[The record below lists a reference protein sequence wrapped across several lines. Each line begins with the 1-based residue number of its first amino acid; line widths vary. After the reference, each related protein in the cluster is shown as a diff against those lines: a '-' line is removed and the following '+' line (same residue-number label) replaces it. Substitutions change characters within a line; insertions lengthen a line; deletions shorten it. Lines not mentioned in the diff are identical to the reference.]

1 MVDRIGQGSLA
12 KNAIEA
18 ALRRQAEAAK
28 RLDQRAAEL
37 SGTKPEAAGAPPG
50 FSASLAQGLH
60 AVDTQVKLGDQLAQ
74 QVIEGK
80 VTDFA
85 EVAAQLKQSDLAF
98 KFALE
103 VRNKFVD
110 AYREV
115 MRMSV

>member
-1 MVDRIGQGSLA
+1 MIDRIGQGSLA

-18 ALRRQAEAAK
+18 ALKRQAEAAK
-28 RLDQRAAEL
+28 RLEQRAGEL
-37 SGTKPEAAGAPPG
+37 AGRKPEEAQGES
-50 FSASLAQGLH
+50 FSASLAQGLRDVN
-60 AVDTQVKLGDQLAQ
+60 AQVRVGDELAQ

>member
-12 KNAIEA
+12 KSAIEA

-28 RLDQRAAEL
+28 RLEQRASEL
-37 SGTKPEAAGAPPG
+37 GGTQPQPAAGQG
-50 FSASLAQGLH
+50 FSSSLAQGIRE
-60 AVDTQVKLGDQLAQ
+60 VDTQVKLGDELAQ

-80 VTDFA
+80 VSDFA

-115 MRMSV
+115 MRMNV

>member
-1 MVDRIGQGSLA
+1 MVERIGQGSLA
-12 KNAIEA
+12 RTAIEA
-18 ALRRQAEAAK
+18 ALKRQAEAAK
-28 RLDQRAAEL
+28 RLELLGTEL
-37 SGTKPEAAGAPPG
+37 SGTKAPAAEGQD
-50 FSASLAQGLH
+50 FSASLSQGLRD
-60 AVDTQVKLGDQLAQ
+60 VDAQVKLGDQLAQ

-80 VTDFA
+80 VSDFA

-115 MRMSV
+115 MRMNV

>member
-1 MVDRIGQGSLA
+1 MIERIGQGSLA

-18 ALRRQAEAAK
+18 ALRRQAEAA
-28 RLDQRAAEL
+28 RSMDQRAAEL
-37 SGTKPEAAGAPPG
+37 SGSKPQEAAPAG
-50 FSASLAQGLH
+50 FQTTLAQGIRD
-60 AVDTQVKLGDQLAQ
+60 VDTQVKLGDELAQ
-74 QVIEGK
+74 QVLEGK

-115 MRMSV
+115 MRMNV

>member
-12 KNAIEA
+12 KSAIEA
-18 ALRRQAEAAK
+18 ALRRQAEAAQ
-28 RLDQRAAEL
+28 RLDQRVAEL
-37 SGTKPEAAGAPPG
+37 SGTKPEAVAGQ
-50 FSASLAQGLH
+50 FQSTLAQGIRD
-60 AVDTQVKLGDQLAQ
+60 VDAQVKLGDELAQ
-74 QVIEGK
+74 KVLEGK

-115 MRMSV
+115 MRMNV

>member
-1 MVDRIGQGSLA
+1 MIDRIGQGSLA
-12 KNAIEA
+12 KAAIEA
-18 ALRRQAEAAK
+18 ALKRQAESAR
-28 RLDQRAAEL
+28 RLEERAAEL
-37 SGTKPEAAGAPPG
+37 GGAPARETPPA
-50 FSASLAQGLH
+50 FSSALMRGVNQIDAE
-60 AVDTQVKLGDQLAQ
+60 VKRGDELAQ

-85 EVAAQLKQSDLAF
+85 EAAAQLKQTDLAF

>member
-12 KNAIEA
+12 KSAIEA
-18 ALRRQAEAAK
+18 ALRRQAETAR
-28 RLDQRAAEL
+28 RLEQRALEL
-37 SGTKPEAAGAPPG
+37 DGQKPQELDGQG
-50 FSASLAQGLH
+50 FQSSLAQGIREI
-60 AVDTQVKLGDQLAQ
+60 DSQVKLGDELAQ
-74 QVIEGK
+74 RVLEGK
-80 VTDFA
+80 VTDFS

-115 MRMSV
+115 MRMNV

>member
-1 MVDRIGQGSLA
+1 MIDRIGQGSLA

-18 ALRRQAEAAK
+18 ALRRQAEASR
-28 RLDQRAAEL
+28 RLHQRGVEL
-37 SGTKPEAAGAPPG
+37 GGSQPQATETQN
-50 FSASLAQGLH
+50 FSANMAQGLRE
-60 AVDTQVKLGDQLAQ
+60 VDTQVKLGDQLAQ

-80 VTDFA
+80 VSDFA

-115 MRMSV
+115 M

>member
-1 MVDRIGQGSLA
+1 MIDRIGQGSLA
-12 KNAIEA
+12 KSAIEA
-18 ALRRQAEAAK
+18 ALRRQAEAA
-28 RLDQRAAEL
+28 RSMQQRAAEL
-37 SGTKPEAAGAPPG
+37 LGEKPQEVAAPG
-50 FSASLAQGLH
+50 FQSTLAQGIRD
-60 AVDTQVKLGDQLAQ
+60 VDTQVKLGDELAQ
-74 QVIEGK
+74 QVLEGK

-115 MRMSV
+115 MRMNV

>member
-37 SGTKPEAAGAPPG
+37 AGTKPEAANGQG
-50 FSASLAQGLH
+50 FSTSLAQGLRE
-60 AVDTQVKLGDQLAQ
+60 VDTQVKVGDELAQ

-80 VTDFA
+80 VSDFA

-115 MRMSV
+115 MRMNV

>member
-1 MVDRIGQGSLA
+1 MIDRIGQGSLA

-28 RLDQRAAEL
+28 RLDQRATEL
-37 SGTKPEAAGAPPG
+37 SGAQPGAVEGQG
-50 FSASLAQGLH
+50 FSTNLAQGLRE
-60 AVDTQVKLGDQLAQ
+60 VDTQVKLGDELAQ

-80 VTDFA
+80 VSDFA

-103 VRNKFVD
+103 VRNKFVE

-115 MRMSV
+115 MRMNV

>member
-1 MVDRIGQGSLA
+1 MLDRIGQGSLA

-18 ALRRQAEAAK
+18 ALKRQAEATK
-28 RLDQRAAEL
+28 RLDQRVAEL
-37 SGTKPEAAGAPPG
+37 SGSKAEEAGASG
-50 FSASLAQGLH
+50 FSSKLAEGLH
-60 AVDTQVKLGDQLAQ
+60 EVDAQVKLGDELAQ
-74 QVIEGK
+74 RVVEGK

-85 EVAAQLKQSDLAF
+85 EAAAQLKQSDLSF

-115 MRMSV
+115 MRMNV

>member
-1 MVDRIGQGSLA
+1 MIDRIGQGSLA

-18 ALRRQAEAAK
+18 ALKRQAEAAK
-28 RLDQRAAEL
+28 RLDQRTAEL
-37 SGTKPEAAGAPPG
+37 SGAQPGAVEGQG
-50 FSASLAQGLH
+50 FSSNLAQGLRE
-60 AVDTQVKLGDQLAQ
+60 VDTQVKLGDQLAQ

-80 VTDFA
+80 VSDFA

>member
-1 MVDRIGQGSLA
+1 MIDRIGQGSLA

-18 ALRRQAEAAK
+18 ALRRQAEVAR

-37 SGTKPEAAGAPPG
+37 LGAKPQEVAPQG
-50 FSASLAQGLH
+50 FQTSLAQGIRE
-60 AVDTQVKLGDQLAQ
+60 VDTQVKLGDELAQ
-74 QVIEGK
+74 QVLEGK

>member
-1 MVDRIGQGSLA
+1 MIERIGQGSLA
-12 KNAIEA
+12 RTAIEA
-18 ALRRQAEAAK
+18 ALKRQAEAV
-28 RLDQRAAEL
+28 RRMDERSAEIA
-37 SGTKPEAAGAPPG
+37 GTKPEQVQAQD
-50 FSASLAQGLH
+50 FSSSLAQGLH
-60 AVDTQVKLGDQLAQ
+60 DVDAQVKLGDQLAQ

-80 VTDFA
+80 VSDFA

-115 MRMSV
+115 MRMNV

>member
-12 KNAIEA
+12 QSAIEA
-18 ALRRQAEAAK
+18 ALKRQAEALK
-28 RLDQRAAEL
+28 RLEQRATEL
-37 SGTKPEAAGAPPG
+37 TGAKPEQVAGQG
-50 FSASLAQGLH
+50 FSSSLAQGLRS
-60 AVDTQVKLGDQLAQ
+60 VDAQVKLGDELAQ

-80 VTDFA
+80 AADFA
-85 EVAAQLKQSDLAF
+85 EVAAQLKQTDLAF

-115 MRMSV
+115 MRMNV

>member
-37 SGTKPEAAGAPPG
+37 SGTKPEQAGAPG

-60 AVDTQVKLGDQLAQ
+60 AVDTQVKLGDELAQ

>member
-37 SGTKPEAAGAPPG
+37 SGTQPEQAGPPE

>member
-1 MVDRIGQGSLA
+1 MIDRIGQGSLA
-12 KNAIEA
+12 KSAIEA
-18 ALRRQAEAAK
+18 ALRRQAEAGK

-37 SGTKPEAAGAPPG
+37 AGGKPEAAVQQNFG
-50 FSASLAQGLH
+50 ASLSHGLRE
-60 AVDTQVKLGDQLAQ
+60 VDTQVKLGDELAQ

-80 VTDFA
+80 VSDFA

-115 MRMSV
+115 MRMNV

>member
-37 SGTKPEAAGAPPG
+37 SGAKPEGAGAPA
-50 FSASLAQGLH
+50 FSASLAQGLQ
-60 AVDTQVKLGDQLAQ
+60 AVDTQVKLGDELAQ

>member
-1 MVDRIGQGSLA
+1 MIDRIGQSSLA
-12 KNAIEA
+12 KSAIEA
-18 ALRRQAEAAK
+18 ALRRQAEAGK

-37 SGTKPEAAGAPPG
+37 QGGAPEAVGSQG
-50 FSASLAQGLH
+50 FATNLAQGLRD
-60 AVDTQVKLGDQLAQ
+60 VDTQVKLGDDLAQ
-74 QVIEGK
+74 RVIEGK
-80 VTDFA
+80 VSDFA

>member
-12 KNAIEA
+12 KSAIEA
-18 ALRRQAEAAK
+18 ALRRQAEAAR

-37 SGTKPEAAGAPPG
+37 GGQKPAEAASQG
-50 FSASLAQGLH
+50 FQSSLAQGIRD
-60 AVDTQVKLGDQLAQ
+60 VDTQVKLGDELAQ
-74 QVIEGK
+74 QVVEGK

-115 MRMSV
+115 MRMNV

>member
-1 MVDRIGQGSLA
+1 MIDRVGQGSLA

-18 ALRRQAEAAK
+18 ALRRQADAAK
-28 RLDQRAAEL
+28 RLEQRAGEL
-37 SGTKPEAAGAPPG
+37 TGQKPEEAQGQT
-50 FSASLAQGLH
+50 FSANLVQGLRD
-60 AVDTQVKLGDQLAQ
+60 VNSQVRVGDELAQ

-80 VTDFA
+80 VSDFA

>member
-12 KNAIEA
+12 RTAIEA
-18 ALRRQAEAAK
+18 ALKRQAEAARK
-28 RLDQRAAEL
+28 LQERALEL
-37 SGTKPEAAGAPPG
+37 EGAQPNAAQ
-50 FSASLAQGLH
+50 SANFASTLAQGLQD
-60 AVDTQVKLGDQLAQ
+60 VDATVKQGDALAQ
-74 QVIEGK
+74 QVIAGQ

-85 EVAAQLKQSDLAF
+85 QAAAQIKQADLAF

-115 MRMSV
+115 MRMNV

>member
-1 MVDRIGQGSLA
+1 MIERIGQGSLA
-12 KNAIEA
+12 RTAIEA
-18 ALRRQAEAAK
+18 ALKRQAEATQ
-28 RLDQRAAEL
+28 RLQLRDAEL
-37 SGTKPEAAGAPPG
+37 SGAKPQAAETQNFAT
-50 FSASLAQGLH
+50 SLTQGLH
-60 AVDTQVKLGDQLAQ
+60 EVDAQVKLGDQLAQ

-80 VTDFA
+80 VSDFA

-115 MRMSV
+115 MRMNV